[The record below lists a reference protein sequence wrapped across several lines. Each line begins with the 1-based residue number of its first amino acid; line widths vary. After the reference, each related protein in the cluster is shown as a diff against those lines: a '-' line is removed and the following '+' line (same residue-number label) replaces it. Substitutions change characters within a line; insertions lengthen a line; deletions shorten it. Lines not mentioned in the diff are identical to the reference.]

1 MFLQYMPIEI
11 KEKYHRHKALISNFN
26 FMSIF
31 QISQIAFPLVIYPYL
46 IRVLGKE
53 TYGIIAYS
61 NAIIA
66 YLLILINF
74 GFNISEVKD
83 ISLYR
88 DDINKVSEIVSS
100 VLILRTILFIIAI
113 VILSILI
120 ITIPTFASYKW
131 LYLAY
136 IGILINGAID
146 PSFYFQGIEKMK
158 FITIISFLS
167 NVAFLILMF
176 IFINNKSQYILV
188 PLFTSIGA
196 MLGSMIGLYLIFGR
210 QGIRFSFQS
219 YQKLKFRL
227 KESFPFF
234 SSRVSVLVI
243 DKSNVVLIG
252 SFIGYTQ
259 VAYYDLAV
267 KLVGAMKVPF
277 GIFNQVLFPNVSRTK
292 NVAMVI
298 KTLKGLIIFYVLG
311 YFSLFFIGDT
321 MIKILGGVHLLP
333 AKYILYLLGITM
345 ITELISTFLG
355 APILLAMGHKT
366 EYTKSIIYG
375 SLFYAIIVFILY
387 LTNWFGIYQLTM
399 ATVAAGT
406 FILLY
411 RFYYCK
417 IFKLF

>member
-1 MFLQYMPIEI
+1 MITEI
-11 KEKYHRHKALISNFN
+11 KEKYNRHKALITNFN

-61 NAIIA
+61 NAVVA
-66 YLLILINF
+66 YLLMLINF

-100 VLILRTILFIIAI
+100 VFIIRTVLFIIAM

-120 ITIPTFASYKW
+120 ITIPAFTSYKW

-136 IGILINGAID
+136 MGILINGAID

-176 IFINNKSQYILV
+176 LFINNKSQYILV

-196 MLGSMIGLYLIFGR
+196 MFSSVIGLYLVFGR
-210 QGIRFSFQS
+210 QGIHFSFQS
-219 YQKLKFRL
+219 YEKLKFRL
-227 KESFPFF
+227 KESLPFF
-234 SSRVSVLVI
+234 SSRISVLVI
-243 DKSNVVLIG
+243 DKSNIVLIG

-267 KLVGAMKVPF
+267 KIVGALKVPF

-292 NVAMVI
+292 NIAMVI
-298 KTLKGLIIFYVLG
+298 KTLKVLIIFYVLG
-311 YFSLFFIGDT
+311 YFSLFFMGDT

-333 AKYILYLLGITM
+333 AKYILYLFGITM

-355 APILLAMGHKT
+355 APILLAMGHKR
-366 EYTKSIIYG
+366 EYNKSIIYG

-399 ATVAAGT
+399 ATVCAGT
-406 FILLY
+406 YILLY
-411 RFYYCK
+411 RLYYCK
-417 IFKLF
+417 IFKLI